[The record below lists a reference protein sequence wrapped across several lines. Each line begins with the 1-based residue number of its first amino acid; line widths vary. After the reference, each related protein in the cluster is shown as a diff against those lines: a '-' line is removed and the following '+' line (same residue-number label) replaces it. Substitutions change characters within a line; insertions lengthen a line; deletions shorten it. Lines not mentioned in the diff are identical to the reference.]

1 MGFWNAALAAGVAHN
16 FLPDGGDSAGDLSA
30 DQAKKAAQF
39 HSFNEASQAF
49 RSPWCA
55 VSSMCAGEIPD
66 KEVSVMSDKM
76 DAKNAKAPT
85 PLDIFE
91 GIKGRPPETDRE
103 LEEWLAS
110 AEGKAAMMF
119 EPASTTR
126 WGEGRS

>member
-1 MGFWNAALAAGVAHN
+1 MERERREATPHFERARMRR
-16 FLPDGGDSAGDLSA
+16 DLSA
-30 DQAKKAAQF
+30 DQAKKAAQL

-49 RSPWCA
+49 RSPERSCCA
-55 VSSMCAGEIPD
+55 VGLMCAGEIPY

-76 DAKNAKAPT
+76 DAENAKAPR

-91 GIKGRPPETDRE
+91 GIKGRLPETDRE

-119 EPASTTR
+119 EPTSTTR